1 MSPDIQIVLLNA
13 IYFYSDW
20 ENKFKKKYTEKKNFK
35 NADKSISQVDMM
47 YQTLKYINYYE
58 DETIQMIELP
68 YKDNNNL
75 SMIIILPREDKYSS
89 SYDYLNKENIDFTK
103 LVNNLSKVEEVYF
116 HFPRF
121 EFEYSIQLKDVLKD
135 INMVSAFTTNA
146 DFSNINSTISL
157 YVSEI
162 IQRTYIKV
170 TETGTEAAAVTGVI
184 MELTS
189 PPPPQITYDM
199 NVNHSFIYMIR
210 DKSIKD
216 VDDNELMLF
225 IGSCNDFSNQNGGFK
240 YFNNE
245 EDDYDNIFI
254 IDETGYIENN
264 LKFILMFII
273 IILF

>member
-1 MSPDIQIVLLNA
+1 
-13 IYFYSDW
+13 
-20 ENKFKKKYTEKKNFK
+20 
-35 NADKSISQVDMM
+35 
-47 YQTLKYINYYE
+47 
-58 DETIQMIELP
+58 
-68 YKDNNNL
+68 
-75 SMIIILPREDKYSS
+75 
-89 SYDYLNKENIDFTK
+89 
-103 LVNNLSKVEEVYF
+103 
-116 HFPRF
+116 
-121 EFEYSIQLKDVLKD
+121 
-135 INMVSAFTTNA
+135 MVSAFTPSA

-184 MELTS
+184 MGETS
-189 PPPPQITYDM
+189 PPPPEITYDM

-216 VDDNELMLF
+216 VDNNELMLF

-240 YFNNE
+240 YFINGEDVINE

-254 IDETGYIENN
+254 IDKTGYIENN
-264 LKFILMFII
+264 LKFILIFII